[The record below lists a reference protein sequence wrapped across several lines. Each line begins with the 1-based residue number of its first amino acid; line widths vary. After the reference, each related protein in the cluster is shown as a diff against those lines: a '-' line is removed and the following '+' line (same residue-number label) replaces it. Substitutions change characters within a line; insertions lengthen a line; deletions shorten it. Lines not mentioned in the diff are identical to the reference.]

1 MKKFLKVGEFA
12 RICGTTK
19 ETLLHYDRKGL
30 LKPKYIAGNGYRGY
44 GIEQY
49 FDFDLISLLKEGGA
63 SLDEIKKY
71 RNNETNSGYLNLL
84 KEQVPLL
91 EKKQKK
97 FTNRL
102 LLLNQIIEISEES
115 ISEQF
120 DTLFF
125 KDQDTMYIDF
135 YKIDSDKMLNR
146 ESSVEC
152 YSSCLMDSLSSD
164 DFAALPLGSIIPRE
178 YAIKKEYKICYFFRN
193 IYDGNDVNFKEI
205 PKGRYSFM
213 FHRGDIESHKN
224 IFNFM
229 INEIKKSGLKIL
241 SDVYIYDQMS
251 YVLVGASPD
260 FIAKYVVKVDK

>member
-91 EKKQKK
+91 RKSRKS
-97 FTNRL
+97 L
-102 LLLNQIIEISEES
+102 LI
-115 ISEQF
+115 
-120 DTLFF
+120 
-125 KDQDTMYIDF
+125 
-135 YKIDSDKMLNR
+135 
-146 ESSVEC
+146 VC
-152 YSSCLMDSLSSD
+152 C
-164 DFAALPLGSIIPRE
+164 
-178 YAIKKEYKICYFFRN
+178 C
-193 IYDGNDVNFKEI
+193 
-205 PKGRYSFM
+205 
-213 FHRGDIESHKN
+213 
-224 IFNFM
+224 
-229 INEIKKSGLKIL
+229 
-241 SDVYIYDQMS
+241 
-251 YVLVGASPD
+251 
-260 FIAKYVVKVDK
+260 